1 MLLKLSKI
9 DLLISAHSSEEK
21 FSKDQVNKR
30 DYSGLYT
37 CLNFQ
42 ECQILISSIFTKY
55 WSTKCRMYIN
65 RQTING
71 AFYYRVIDL

>member
-30 DYSGLYT
+30 DYSG
-37 CLNFQ
+37 
-42 ECQILISSIFTKY
+42 
-55 WSTKCRMYIN
+55 
-65 RQTING
+65 
-71 AFYYRVIDL
+71 